1 MQFGNNLLCFV
12 VLFRLFLV
20 GFALQLQQRLYY
32 SGLQHF
38 SKMNKK
44 QNVKFNYSPFYSY
57 IHLLRKNIV
66 KDLNFSYYFLML
78 SLLTSGLNACSE
90 L

>member
-12 VLFRLFLV
+12 VLRRCFLV

-38 SKMNKK
+38 SKMKKK
-44 QNVKFNYSPFYSY
+44 QNVKFNYSQF
-57 IHLLRKNIV
+57 LLLYTFIK
-66 KDLNFSYYFLML
+66 KKHCQGS
-78 SLLTSGLNACSE
+78 
-90 L
+90 